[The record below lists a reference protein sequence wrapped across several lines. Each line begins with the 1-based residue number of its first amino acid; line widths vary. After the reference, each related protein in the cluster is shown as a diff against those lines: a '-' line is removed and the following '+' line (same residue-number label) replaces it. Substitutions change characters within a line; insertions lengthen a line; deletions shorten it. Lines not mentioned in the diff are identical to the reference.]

1 MGGAGRELP
10 DRERLARIKLLLTD
24 VDGVLT
30 DGRVYFDGNGHE
42 LKIFHVHDSAGIIY
56 WHRAGGL
63 SGFLSGRGGRVVE
76 DRAREL
82 GVHELHLKTVN
93 KGTVFEDILQR
104 RGMAAEEVAYVG
116 DDLLD
121 LEVLGR
127 AGLAVSVPNGR
138 PEARSVAH
146 HVTAVAGGSGA
157 LREVVELLL
166 RARGKWEDVVR
177 KGGLP

>member
-1 MGGAGRELP
+1 M
-10 DRERLARIKLLLTD
+10 
-24 VDGVLT
+24 
-30 DGRVYFDGNGHE
+30 
-42 LKIFHVHDSAGIIY
+42 
-56 WHRAGGL
+56 
-63 SGFLSGRGGRVVE
+63 
-76 DRAREL
+76 
-82 GVHELHLKTVN
+82 KTVN

-104 RGMAAEEVAYVG
+104 RGLAAEEVAYVG

>member
-10 DRERLARIKLLLTD
+10 DRERLAAIKLLLTD

-30 DGRVYFDGNGHE
+30 DGRLYFDGDGRE
-42 LKIFHVHDSAGIIY
+42 LKILHVHDAAGIIY

-63 SGFLSGRGGRVVE
+63 SGLLSGRGSKVME

-82 GVHELHLKTVN
+82 SMHEVHLRILN
-93 KGTVFEDILQR
+93 KATVFDEVLR
-104 RGMAAEEVAYVG
+104 RNKLSVEEVAYVG

-121 LEVLGR
+121 LPVLR
-127 AGLAVSVPNGR
+127 RVGLAISVPNGR
-138 PEARSVAH
+138 PEVQALAH
-146 HVTAVAGGSGA
+146 YVTSAPGGSGA

-166 RARGKWEDVVR
+166 EARGIWAEVVR